1 MASPKLRFKEFDGD
15 WNSIAI
21 GKFLK
26 IKSGLGFKA
35 EEYSTEQEIRLLQIE
50 NVGYG
55 AVKWTHN
62 VKFVPTNYLDVHK
75 DLVLKEG
82 DLVLALNRPVTNDQ
96 LKIAKLTQE
105 DSPSILYQ
113 RVGKLD
119 FLKEDID
126 KEFIFQIFKKDVKN
140 YVLNSSIG
148 SDQPFISTTDLYK
161 HKLCIPL
168 KEEQTKIASFLSAVD
183 EKINQLTQKH
193 ELLSQYKQGMM
204 QKLFSQQLRFK
215 ADDGSEFGEWEEVR
229 LGNLVDL
236 TSGFAFK
243 SDFFSEDGNKLIT
256 PKNFTTTGKANFT
269 DTNTKWTT
277 EISDKKY
284 ICRPNDLLVLLTDLT
299 QSCELLGKPI
309 LLSQDDGNVLLNQR
323 IVKIIPNRK
332 LEKPFLLYLLLT
344 DDFHELIVSTASGTT
359 VKHSSNKVLQSF
371 HFYLPCLEEQ
381 TKIANFL
388 SAIDQKIEVVAH
400 QIEQAITWKK
410 GLLQQMFV

>member
-1 MASPKLRFKEFDGD
+1 MAVPKLRFKEFDGD

-168 KEEQTKIASFLSAVD
+168 KEEQTKIASFLSNVD

-204 QKLFSQQLRFK
+204 QKLFSQQIRFK
-215 ADDGSEFGEWEEVR
+215 ADDGSEFGEWETTT
-229 LGNLVDL
+229 LGQTGKFIGGGTPSKENSEFWEGSIPWISSSDL
-236 TSGFAFK
+236 TEESIFK
-243 SDFFSEDGNKLIT
+243 INIT
-256 PKNFTTTGKANFT
+256 RF
-269 DTNTKWTT
+269 
-277 EISDKKY
+277 ISQ
-284 ICRPNDLLVLLTDLT
+284 NA
-299 QSCELLGKPI
+299 
-309 LLSQDDGNVLLNQR
+309 LNQSAT
-323 IVKIIPNRK
+323 K
-332 LEKPFLLYLLLT
+332 LVPANSI
-344 DDFHELIVSTASGTT
+344 LIVSRVGVGKVAITPNEICTSQDFTSLTLHKGSSIFFAYLIKSLTPYLLEMNQGTSI
-359 VKHSSNKVLQSF
+359 KGFIKDDLANLELKI
-371 HFYLPCLEEQ
+371 PCIEEQ

-388 SAIDQKIEVVAH
+388 SAIDQKIEVVAQ
-400 QIEQAITWKK
+400 QIEQAKTWKK
-410 GLLQQMFV
+410 GLLQQMFI

>member
-1 MASPKLRFKEFDGD
+1 M
-15 WNSIAI
+15 
-21 GKFLK
+21 
-26 IKSGLGFKA
+26 GFKA

-400 QIEQAITWKK
+400 QIEQAKTWKK

>member
-204 QKLFSQQLRFK
+204 QKLLSQQLRFK

-388 SAIDQKIEVVAH
+388 SVIEQKIEVVAQ
-400 QIEQAITWKK
+400 QIEQAKTWKK